1 MSFWVWL
8 WEGAA
13 KIKRKYMSQRSKR
26 PRNYELVG
34 ISEASASSLREE
46 SKQNDKNFEQYK

>member
-1 MSFWVWL
+1 
-8 WEGAA
+8 
-13 KIKRKYMSQRSKR
+13 MSQRSKR